1 MNTNQTLE
9 FQKILSM
16 LSEHAVSDT
25 AKVQLSALTPS
36 FSEREC
42 QAKLRETTEART
54 VLECNGSPPLASMKE
69 LDKLL
74 ELTEKGAMLMPEQL
88 TSLSQFLIACRRMKW
103 YLKKAELHQVGIAYY
118 GNEFHVLDQLSE
130 DIERCIRNDLVSDDA
145 SPALRNIRRRL
156 DIAGQAVKSKLDGLL
171 RNKKNWFADTYVTR
185 RRGRYTLPVKKEFKN
200 QLDGTVVEASNTGGT
215 YFIEPAAVRKLQDE
229 IAAMEIEEENEVRT
243 VLYTLTAQVDGVLP
257 QLRANQKCM
266 ETLDFLFAK
275 AKLSLQMNAI
285 PVPVTAKRKIQLCQA
300 RHPLLERDSC
310 VPLDFELG
318 EDVTGIIITGPNT
331 GGKTVALKTVGLLSL
346 MAQCGLHIPAA
357 AGSTLCMNGNILCD
371 IGDGQ
376 SISENLSTF
385 SAHLKNI
392 IEILNNTNSES
403 LVLLDELG
411 SGTDPAEGMGLAIAV
426 LEELR
431 QRDCLFVATT
441 HYPEIKEYAEKT
453 SRLTNARMAFDRE
466 SLRPLYRLQIG
477 EAGDSCALY
486 IAKRLGFPE
495 HLLKRAR
502 SEAYHEAYHTTP
514 EDKVPRKLP
523 PRKLQ
528 KDLVSPAQ
536 SDKIPAFEIG
546 DSVTLFPQKEIGI
559 VFQTADEKGIVGVQV
574 QRKKQFVNHK
584 RLKLLVPSGELYP
597 PDYDFSILFDSVETR
612 KARHKMEKGHHP
624 ELQITYEK
632 ED

>member
-9 FQKILSM
+9 FHKILSM
-16 LSEHAVSDT
+16 LSEHAVSDP
-25 AKVQLSALTPS
+25 AKAQLSALSPF

-42 QAKLRETTEART
+42 LARLRETTEART

-69 LDKLL
+69 LEKLL
-74 ELTEKGAMLMPEQL
+74 ELTEKGAMLIPEQL
-88 TSLSQFLIACRRMKW
+88 TSLSQFLIACRRMKS

-118 GNEFHVLDQLSE
+118 GNELYALDQLSE
-130 DIERCIRNDLVSDDA
+130 DIERCIRNDLVTDDA
-145 SPALRNIRRRL
+145 SPTLRNIRRRL
-156 DIAGQAVKSKLDGLL
+156 DIAGQAVKNKLDSLL
-171 RNKKNWFADTYVTR
+171 RSKKAWFVDAYVTKR
-185 RRGRYTLPVKKEFKN
+185 GGRYTLPVKKEFKN
-200 QLDGTVVEASNTGGT
+200 RLDGTVVEASNTGGT

-229 IAAMEIEEENEVRT
+229 MAAMEIEEENEVRT
-243 VLYTLTAQVDGVLP
+243 ILYTLTAQVDGVLP
-257 QLRANQKCM
+257 ELRANKKCM

-275 AKLSLQMNAI
+275 AKLSLQMDAI
-285 PVPVTAKRKIQLCQA
+285 PVPVTAERKIRLCQA
-300 RHPLLERDSC
+300 RHPLLERASC

-318 EDVTGIIITGPNT
+318 GEVNGIIITGPNT

-357 AGSTLCMNGNILCD
+357 TGSTLCMNGNILCD

-385 SAHLKNI
+385 SAHIKNI
-392 IEILNNTNSES
+392 IEILNGTNSES

-453 SRLTNARMAFDRE
+453 PRLTNARMAFDRE
-466 SLRPLYRLQIG
+466 SLRPLYRLLIG

-502 SEAYHEAYHTTP
+502 AEAYHEAYTGL
-514 EDKVPRKLP
+514 EGKAPRKLP
-523 PRKLQ
+523 PRRLQ
-528 KDLVSPAQ
+528 KDLVSPTQ
-536 SDKIPAFEIG
+536 SDKVPVFEIG

-559 VFQTADEKGIVGVQV
+559 VFRTADEKGIVGVQV
-574 QRKKQFVNHK
+574 KRKKQYVNHK
-584 RLKLLVPSGELYP
+584 RLKLLVPTGELYP

-612 KARHKMEKGHHP
+612 KARHKMGKGHHP
-624 ELQITYEK
+624 ELQITHEN
-632 ED
+632 EN